1 MQTQRHFI
9 QWARFFS
16 SIQCFFQYSWRCF
29 RSHTEIRMEPG
40 IIASS
45 ILQSATATRSLTLN
59 CLLKSTSNWQVT
71 LVNFAKSWGKNE
83 IKKSN
88 HRQDYIL
95 DLWLT
100 SYPWFNL
107 LDISHH
113 SPSYLEKLKPV
124 VRSRKLFQKRKA
136 PTATEILII
145 NKQNIYIYTLLLC
158 DVFHQQFSKATA
170 VSVNSARP
178 EALQGIEAK
187 QHVPASS
194 GTRL

>member
-1 MQTQRHFI
+1 MRY
-9 QWARFFS
+9 RN
-16 SIQCFFQYSWRCF
+16 
-29 RSHTEIRMEPG
+29 P
-40 IIASS
+40 IAGRT
-45 ILQSATATRSLTLN
+45 IFWIYG
-59 CLLKSTSNWQVT
+59 LL
-71 LVNFAKSWGKNE
+71 
-83 IKKSN
+83 
-88 HRQDYIL
+88 
-95 DLWLT
+95 LT

-124 VRSRKLFQKRKA
+124 VRSRKLFQKTKA
-136 PTATEILII
+136 PTATEILLI
-145 NKQNIYIYTLLLC
+145 NKQKNIHTLLLC

-194 GTRL
+194 GMRL

>member
-1 MQTQRHFI
+1 
-9 QWARFFS
+9 
-16 SIQCFFQYSWRCF
+16 
-29 RSHTEIRMEPG
+29 MEPG

-100 SYPWFNL
+100 SYRWFNL

-145 NKQNIYIYTLLLC
+145 NKQNIYIYFAI
-158 DVFHQQFSKATA
+158 V
-170 VSVNSARP
+170 
-178 EALQGIEAK
+178 
-187 QHVPASS
+187 
-194 GTRL
+194 